1 MQSLDA
7 FMQWFVI
14 LGVICSIMN
23 EGSIFYYIFR
33 CLLFPFALIYG
44 ALVWW
49 RNRMYD
55 AGFFSSVR
63 FSPPVISIG
72 NLSTGGTGKTPH
84 VEYLVRLMQYR
95 YRVATMS
102 RGYKRHTRGFLLAND
117 QSNALRIGDEPMQY
131 HIKFPE
137 LVVSVAEERMT
148 GIPLLLQR
156 RPDVEV
162 ILLDDAY
169 QHRSVKAGMNIL
181 ITDYSKPYYKDHIL
195 PFGNLRESRSAA
207 KRADII
213 IVSKCPDNITEAD
226 ANEMRKRLEPLAH
239 QQVFFT
245 GLRYGMPYDFFS
257 WEPVDIRGK
266 HVLLVCGIARPEP
279 LQAFIDKH
287 AAGVHTLPYKDHHY
301 FVSSDLEEIK
311 TAYDN
316 WDAKD
321 KIIVTTEKDA
331 TRLRLHYETLI
342 QWGITIV
349 ILPIEV
355 SVLLGMGEQFD
366 AIVLRYVDSVM
377 NENNGGG
384 FPPLPDVIFEEIK

>member
-1 MQSLDA
+1 MSQGN
-7 FMQWFVI
+7 V
-14 LGVICSIMN
+14 
-23 EGSIFYYIFR
+23 FYYIFR
-33 CLLFPFALIYG
+33 LLLFPFALIYG
-44 ALVWW
+44 ALVWL

-55 AGFFSSVR
+55 TGFYSSVR
-63 FSPPVISIG
+63 FSVPVISIG

-84 VEYLVRLMQYR
+84 VEYLIRLLQYR

-102 RGYKRHTRGFLLAND
+102 RGYKRHTRGFLLANE

-131 HIKFPE
+131 HLKFPE

-148 GIPLLLQR
+148 GIPSLLQR
-156 RPDVEV
+156 RPGVDV

-181 ITDYSKPYYKDHIL
+181 ITDRSHPYYSDHIL
-195 PFGNLRESRSAA
+195 PFGNLRESKSAA

-213 IVSKCPDNITEAD
+213 IVSKCPENFPRQQAD
-226 ANEMRKRLEPLAH
+226 EMVKRIAPKPH

-245 GLRYGMPYDFFS
+245 GLRYNMPYDFFTGQ
-257 WEPVDIRGK
+257 PVNIAGT
-266 HVLLVCGIARPEP
+266 HALLVCGIARPEP
-279 LQAFIDKH
+279 LVAFLGQHVTGIH
-287 AAGVHTLPYKDHHY
+287 SLPYKDHHY

-316 WDAKD
+316 WDTPN

-331 TRLRLHYETLI
+331 TRLRLHYEKLV
-342 QWGITIV
+342 QWGIAIV

-355 SVLLGMGEQFD
+355 HVLFGMGEQLD
-366 AIVLRYVDSVM
+366 SIINTYVDSVVM
-377 NENNGGG
+377 ENNGGE
-384 FPPLPDVIFEEIK
+384 FPPLPDVGPFTP